1 MPNRRWK
8 EILADSK
15 IADDFVI
22 SLGDGTSRTMGE
34 IRAEDRESEGAL
46 SRKWTQQEEA
56 LRQREAQLGAAEIEL
71 MQRVDGYAKRQGIS
85 VEDFIMGKGNPA
97 SSLPTAP
104 SRRDVAAQTGLDE
117 NDPLVGEVVKQL
129 KALTARL
136 DKTDQEL
143 LTQRDKILKP
153 ITATYLND
161 YYELQWERTKNTLP
175 KKAQEKLT
183 YDDALKHAE
192 RRGLKDRAGRLDVA
206 AAAQDLASPF
216 VQDEWRD
223 QERAKLRKELKDEAF
238 ASSLPK
244 PGQTGP
250 RGGVP
255 KSFKDEKGRTKSF
268 DQVLN
273 DAAQDAELW
282 RGIATEQ

>member
-1 MPNRRWK
+1 MANRSWT
-8 EILADSK
+8 EIMADSK
-15 IADDFVI
+15 YADDLVFD
-22 SLGDGTSRTMGE
+22 LKDGTSRSLGE
-34 IRAEDRESEGAL
+34 IRAENRETQGAL
-46 SRKWTQQEEA
+46 GKRMNQQEEA

-71 MQRVDGYAKRQGIS
+71 MQRVDGHAKRLGIS
-85 VEDFIMGKGNPA
+85 VEDFIQGKAGQ
-97 SSLPTAP
+97 LPVT
-104 SRRDVAAQTGLDE
+104 RKEVAAATGLDE
-117 NDPLVGEVVKQL
+117 NDPLLGQMVKEL
-129 KALTARL
+129 KAISQRL
-136 DKTDQEL
+136 DKTDAEL
-143 LTQRDKILKP
+143 ATQRDKILKP

-161 YYELQWERTKNTLP
+161 YYELQWERTRGSLP

-183 YDDALKHAE
+183 YEDTLKHAE
-192 RRGLKDRAGRLDVA
+192 QRGMKDRAGRLDVVA
-206 AAAQDLASPF
+206 AARDLASPF
-216 VQDEWRD
+216 AQDEWRE

-273 DAAQDAELW
+273 DAAQDADLW

>member
-1 MPNRRWK
+1 MANRTWP
-8 EILADSK
+8 EILADKK

-22 SLGDGTSRTMGE
+22 NLGDGTSRTMGE
-34 IRAEDRESEGAL
+34 IRTDNRESEGAL
-46 SRKWTQQEEA
+46 GRRMQQQEDA

-85 VEDFIMGKGNPA
+85 VEDFITGRGNPA
-97 SSLPTAP
+97 SQLPTAP

-136 DKTDQEL
+136 DKTDAEVA
-143 LTQRDKILKP
+143 TQRDKILKP

-183 YDDALKHAE
+183 YDDAIKHAE

-216 VQDEWRD
+216 VQDEWRET
-223 QERAKLRKELKDEAF
+223 ERAKLRKEMKDEAF

-244 PGQTGP
+244 PGQQGP
-250 RGGVP
+250 RAP
-255 KSFKDEKGRTKSF
+255 LAKSFKNEKGRTKSF
-268 DQVLN
+268 DEVLN
-273 DAAQDAELW
+273 DAAQDADLW